1 MSQAEALLMLHIQ
14 ASPAL
19 RHLTWER
26 EHRFA
31 AIAAGGAGR
40 GLRQRLADSG
50 LRDWRFDF
58 AVPALSLAV
67 EVEGITHFGKTAGG
81 KMALGRH
88 QSAKGIEGDL
98 QKYDAAMRLGWTV
111 YRCSQHMVRSG
122 RAVETIELLVEAA
135 RQGSQGQHEC

>member
-1 MSQAEALLMLHIQ
+1 MSAAEGLLMLHIQ

-19 RHLTWER
+19 KRLNWQR
-26 EHRFA
+26 EYRFA
-31 AIAAGGAGR
+31 AMASGGTGK

-58 AVPALSLAV
+58 CVPDLRLAV

-122 RAVETIELLVEAA
+122 RAVETIELLAEMA
-135 RQGSQGQHEC
+135 RQKNVA